1 MKEKRLVDKSDRSRF
16 INDYDLDKKIA
27 ISATKTEL
35 KKEQDKIIKLQ
46 AFDSSYFSGKSH
58 FENDVF
64 QHVPKNLKAVVN
76 TNKVAA
82 RKSKGLS
89 VKVLNF
95 LAWKIMILIQKWIK
109 LIMMKYK

>member
-1 MKEKRLVDKSDRSRF
+1 MKEKRLLDKSDISRF
-16 INDYDLDKKIA
+16 INDCDLDKKIA
-27 ISATKTEL
+27 LL

-64 QHVPKNLKAVVN
+64 QHVPKNLKTVVN

-82 RKSKGLS
+82 RKSKGLP

-95 LAWKIMILIQKWIK
+95 LARKIMILIQK
-109 LIMMKYK
+109 